1 MHSVITIT
9 RQVHFQAPCCTA
21 CQSLLQKWT
30 QASREKSTAVV
41 DIPVIKVPKRLE
53 KKVALTRKVRKD
65 RGQFQWQGRV
75 FNSRPGKEILSA
87 KRKEFNYY
95 QNQIYETKAPVK
107 LASQGWKHKKSVGDH
122 FTLLAHRGNPS
133 IYDPDL
139 EEKANLQFS
148 KYNLDDRLLTEL
160 EDINIVTPTIIQDI
174 AIPVLMKGRNTLFA
188 AETGSGKTLAYLL
201 PILDSLLK
209 QRDKYDGGDVASPRA
224 VILLPARELA
234 QQVHIVAEHL
244 TKNYG
249 INSELLDRVSNSDL
263 DKENLERPIDLLVA
277 TSGKIIKAVKNG
289 LISLRSVRH
298 TVIDETDTLLD
309 DSFKSSTLHILKKME
324 ISQTPVSPLGSGP
337 GSQLILSGATMPKQ
351 AITALEDVLSENS
364 LDVISTPHLHR
375 VQPHVTQRFMR
386 LHSKDKAVT
395 LLQLLG
401 KDVRTKTAVMVFCN
415 ETSTCNWLA
424 YVLEENGI
432 DCLRLNGDMKTK
444 DRRGVM
450 EAFQSGSCDIL
461 VSTDIASRGI
471 DTHRV
476 EHIINF
482 DFPTFM
488 SDYIH
493 RVGRVGRV
501 SSKAGGRV
509 SSFVIHKWDVDLVN
523 KIESAVRNRESLPRV
538 DANIKR
544 KHVLR
549 NTDSTPFN
557 QLLFE

>member
-324 ISQTPVSPLGSGP
+324 
-337 GSQLILSGATMPKQ
+337 
-351 AITALEDVLSENS
+351 ENS